1 MFGLAKKM
9 ASGCRG
15 YCRLFLVLLLATLLA
30 GCGSSAMKIK
40 GTKDEGLRLARLLRD
55 QGRIEA
61 ATEVYARI
69 DSRGE
74 LKGDELL
81 EYASVASSVRAPQQ
95 ALELYGRA
103 RQSLGGDSDKLK
115 PQEALAICLG
125 MGRAQ
130 LAMGRNAMAQ
140 KDFACALKAQ
150 PDNAGALNG
159 MGVVMDAA
167 GRHDEARQLFEKAL
181 QVNPADVAAMNNL
194 ALSWL
199 VSGDADKAI
208 GLLRSVDNGNPSGK
222 LNLAL
227 AYLYDDRQ
235 EEARATLAA
244 IAQPQ
249 RIDELMET
257 LNQRLAQMRQE
268 KSRGEMLLLS
278 SRQRLQLSNP
288 E

>member
-1 MFGLAKKM
+1 MFGLVKKM
-9 ASGCRG
+9 EAGCRSG
-15 YCRLFLVLLLATLLA
+15 GRLLLALLLGVMLA
-30 GCGSSAMKIK
+30 GCSSSMAIK

-69 DSRGE
+69 DGRGE
-74 LKGDELL
+74 LNGAELL
-81 EYASVASSVRAPQQ
+81 EYASVASAVRPPQQ
-95 ALELYGRA
+95 TLELYGRA
-103 RQSLGGDSDKLK
+103 RQSLGGDSDKMK

-130 LAMGRNAMAQ
+130 LALGRHAMAQ

-150 PDNAGALNG
+150 PDNASALNG

-167 GRHDEARQLFEKAL
+167 GKHGEARQLFEKAL
-181 QVNPADVAAMNNL
+181 QVNPADTAAMNNL

-227 AYLYDDRQ
+227 AYLYNDRQ
-235 EEARATLAA
+235 EEARGTLAT
-244 IAQPQ
+244 IAEPQ

-257 LNQRLAQMRQE
+257 LNRRVEQMRQDN
-268 KSRGEMLLLS
+268 SRGEMLLLS

>member
-1 MFGLAKKM
+1 M
-9 ASGCRG
+9 ASGRRG
-15 YCRLFLVLLLATLLA
+15 YGRLLLVLLLGSLLA
-30 GCGSSAMKIK
+30 GCGSSMAIK

-55 QGRIEA
+55 QGRLEA

-69 DSRGE
+69 DGRGE
-74 LKGDELL
+74 LKGAELL
-81 EYASVASSVRAPQQ
+81 EYASVAASVRSPQQ
-95 ALELYGRA
+95 TLALYDRA
-103 RQSLGGDSDKLK
+103 RQSLGGDSDRMK
-115 PQEALAICLG
+115 PQEALAVCLG
-125 MGRAQ
+125 MARAQ
-130 LAMGRNAMAQ
+130 LAMGRNTLAQ
-140 KDFACALKAQ
+140 KDFACALKAE
-150 PDNAGALNG
+150 PDNASALNG

-167 GRHDEARQLFEKAL
+167 GRHTEARQLFEKAL
-181 QVNPADVAAMNNL
+181 QANRADAAAINNL

-208 GLLRSVDNGNPSGK
+208 GLLRTVDSDNTTGK

-227 AYLYDDRQ
+227 AYLYSDRQ
-235 EEARATLAA
+235 EEARGTLAT

-249 RIDELMET
+249 RIDELMAA

-268 KSRGEMLLLS
+268 SSRGEALLLS

>member
-1 MFGLAKKM
+1 MVGLITTYKRG
-9 ASGCRG
+9 AS
-15 YCRLFLVLLLATLLA
+15 FLALLVMSTLLA
-30 GCGSSAMKIK
+30 GCASSTAIK

-74 LKGDELL
+74 LKGTELL
-81 EYASVASSVRAPQQ
+81 EYASVAAPVRRPQQ
-95 ALELYGRA
+95 TLELYGRA
-103 RQSLGGDSDKLK
+103 RHALGGDTNQLK

-125 MGRAQ
+125 MGRAH
-130 LAMGRNAMAQ
+130 LALGRNAMAQ
-140 KDFACALKAQ
+140 KDFSCALQAQ

-167 GRHDEARQLFEKAL
+167 GKHTEARQLFEKAL
-181 QVNPADVAAMNNL
+181 QVNPADLAAINNL

-199 VSGDADKAI
+199 ASGDADQAI
-208 GLLRSVDNGNPSGK
+208 GLLRSADNANPAGK

-227 AYLYDDRQ
+227 AYLDSDR
-235 EEARATLAA
+235 EEDARSTLAT
-244 IAQPQ
+244 IAQPD
-249 RIDELMET
+249 RIDGLIDA
-257 LNQRLAQMRQE
+257 LNQRLQQLRQDG
-268 KSRGEMLLLS
+268 SRGETLLLS
-278 SRQRLQLSNP
+278 SRQRLQLSSP

>member
-1 MFGLAKKM
+1 MLALVRKM

-15 YCRLFLVLLLATLLA
+15 YGRLFLVLLLGSLLA
-30 GCGSSAMKIK
+30 GCGSSMAIK

-55 QGRIEA
+55 QGRLEA

-69 DSRGE
+69 DNRGE
-74 LKGDELL
+74 LKGTELL
-81 EYASVASSVRAPQQ
+81 EYASVASSVRSPQQ
-95 ALELYGRA
+95 TLELYGRA
-103 RQSLGGDSDKLK
+103 RQSLGGDSDKMK
-115 PQEALAICLG
+115 AQEALAICLG

-130 LAMGRNAMAQ
+130 LAMGRNLIAQ

-150 PDNAGALNG
+150 PDNASALNG

-167 GRHDEARQLFEKAL
+167 GKHGEARQLFEKAL

-199 VSGDADKAI
+199 VSGEADKAI
-208 GLLRSVDNGNPSGK
+208 GLLRSVDNNNPTGK

-227 AYLYDDRQ
+227 AYLYSDRQ
-235 EEARATLAA
+235 EEARGALAT

-249 RIDELMET
+249 RIDELMEA
-257 LNQRLAQMRQE
+257 LNQRLAQMLQE
-268 KSRGEMLLLS
+268 KSRGETLLLS

>member
-1 MFGLAKKM
+1 MAKQRRSLPLA
-9 ASGCRG
+9 A
-15 YCRLFLVLLLATLLA
+15 LLVMSALLA
-30 GCGSSAMKIK
+30 GCGSSLAIK

-55 QGRIEA
+55 QGRLEA

-74 LKGDELL
+74 LTGAELL
-81 EYASVASSVRAPQQ
+81 EYASVAALVRPPQQ
-95 ALELYGRA
+95 TLALYGRA
-103 RQSLGGDSDKLK
+103 RRGLGGDSASLK

-130 LAMGRNAMAQ
+130 LALGRQAMAQ
-140 KDFACALKAQ
+140 KDFACALQAQ
-150 PDNAGALNG
+150 PDSAGALNG

-167 GRHDEARQLFEKAL
+167 GRHGEARQLFEKAL

-199 VSGDADKAI
+199 MSGEADKAI
-208 GLLRSVDNGNPSGK
+208 GLLRSVENNNPTGK

-227 AYLYDDRQ
+227 AYLYGDRQ
-235 EEARATLAA
+235 EDARSTLAT

-249 RIDELMET
+249 RIDELMAALTE
-257 LNQRLAQMRQE
+257 RLEQMRQE
-268 KSRGEMLLLS
+268 NNRGETLLLS

>member
-1 MFGLAKKM
+1 MVALMAKQRRSLPLP
-9 ASGCRG
+9 A
-15 YCRLFLVLLLATLLA
+15 LLVMSVLLA
-30 GCGSSAMKIK
+30 GCAGSTAIK

-61 ATEVYARI
+61 ATEVYARL

-74 LKGDELL
+74 LQGDELL
-81 EYASVASSVRAPQQ
+81 EYASVAATVRPPQQ

-103 RQSLGGDSDKLK
+103 RQALGGGDGLK

-130 LAMGRNAMAQ
+130 LALGRHAMAQ
-140 KDFACALKAQ
+140 KDFACALQAR
-150 PDNAGALNG
+150 PDSAGALNG
-159 MGVVMDAA
+159 MGVVMEAA
-167 GRHDEARQLFEKAL
+167 GRHGEARQLFEKAL
-181 QVNPADVAAMNNL
+181 HVNPADVAAMNNL

-199 VSGDADKAI
+199 VSGEADKAI
-208 GLLRSVDNGNPSGK
+208 GLLRSVEDNNANGK

-227 AYLYDDRQ
+227 AYLYADRQ
-235 EEARATLAA
+235 EEARSTLAA

-249 RIDELMET
+249 RIDELMAA
-257 LNQRLAQMRQE
+257 LNQRLQQMRQDN
-268 KSRGEMLLLS
+268 SRGETLLLS
-278 SRQRLQLSNP
+278 SRQRLQLSSP